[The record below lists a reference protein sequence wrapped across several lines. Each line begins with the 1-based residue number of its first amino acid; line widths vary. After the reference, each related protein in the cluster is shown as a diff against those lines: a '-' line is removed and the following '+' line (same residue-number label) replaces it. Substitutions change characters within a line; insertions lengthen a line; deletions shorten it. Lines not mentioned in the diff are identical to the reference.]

1 MALLAT
7 QDAAAGLANVAR
19 VAANGGGDTVAA
31 GSRAAGW
38 DLGVFLLVQ
47 NADAT
52 ATTVT
57 VDGVPY
63 SVPATTGLAVIPV
76 YRTTAGT
83 IVAVTYSK
91 VTTLTVAAVQLAGK

>member
-7 QDAAAGLANVAR
+7 QDASAGLASVTMS
-19 VAANGGGDTVAA
+19 AASGGGDTVAA

-38 DLGVFLLVQ
+38 DLGVFLLVR

-57 VDGVPY
+57 VDGVPF
-63 SVPATTGLAVIPV
+63 SVPATTGTAVIPV
-76 YRTTAGT
+76 YRTAVGT
-83 IVAVTYSK
+83 VLSITYSK
-91 VTTLTVAAVQLAGK
+91 VTSLTVAAVQLAGK